1 MVYIK
6 TFHEFFS
13 QAQAL
18 YKRDP
23 KNTRYTFKF
32 RPKDQRLVLKVT
44 DDRVCVKFKTES
56 QSDVK
61 NLEVISNWFFA
72 QTTTRSD
79 DEAKADH

>member
-1 MVYIK
+1 MVNFK
-6 TFHEFFS
+6 TFDEFFS

-23 KNTRYTFKF
+23 TNTRYTFKF

-44 DDRVCVKFKTES
+44 DDRVCLKFKTDQ

-61 NLEVISNWFFA
+61 SLEKISSWFFA
-72 QTTTRSD
+72 QTTGRQD
-79 DEAKADH
+79 DEIKAGH